1 MMCLLPFFSIS
12 PPLTHRCSGKSIK
25 IMCDFSFFLDRE
37 RQASKAKHKNKK
49 KMKNRLWIIEKQQI
63 CGAYQARTT
72 EKNV

>member
-1 MMCLLPFFSIS
+1 VIFLSSWIVN
-12 PPLTHRCSGKSIK
+12 GK
-25 IMCDFSFFLDRE
+25 
-37 RQASKAKHKNKK
+37 QASKQAKHKNKK